1 MATIVDKQA
10 VVGLG
15 KRTHLQQKS
24 YSQDENSEETTLSQ
38 STPSRGVRHLQ
49 PKSHQGSILSFC
61 VDKTTGEKFKVPQK
75 PTKHPLSLWRDQT
88 LQPRALET
96 DKEGDIFSIIMPWVP
111 DKEKEDREN
120 QQCAGTLS
128 QSDQPAAKATKKDGR
143 V

>member
-1 MATIVDKQA
+1 M
-10 VVGLG
+10 
-15 KRTHLQQKS
+15 
-24 YSQDENSEETTLSQ
+24 
-38 STPSRGVRHLQ
+38 
-49 PKSHQGSILSFC
+49 
-61 VDKTTGEKFKVPQK
+61 DKTTGEKFKVPQK